1 MKFAPLGI
9 LGLAAIGF
17 TAQAQPQPLV
27 IPTPEEAHAAV
38 LTLLGDD
45 LPGMKTSQL
54 AIGTCLPAPK
64 PSHKGRV
71 SCTTMLLM
79 PAGTSEAPMDFYQD
93 GGKWVASPPTNMELP
108 FPDPKLTDK
117 HWVDGKGKP

>member
-17 TAQAQPQPLV
+17 TAQAQPLV
-27 IPTPEEAHAAV
+27 IPTPEDAHAAV

-45 LPGMKTSQL
+45 LPGTKTSQL

-108 FPDPKLTDK
+108 FPDPKLADK
-117 HWVDGKGKP
+117 HWVDGKSKP

>member
-17 TAQAQPQPLV
+17 TAQAQPLV
-27 IPTPEEAHAAV
+27 IPTPEDAHAAV

-108 FPDPKLTDK
+108 FPDPKLADK
-117 HWVDGKGKP
+117 HWVDGKSKP

>member
-1 MKFAPLGI
+1 MKFAPLGM
-9 LGLAAIGF
+9 LAWAAIGI
-17 TAQAQPQPLV
+17 TAQAQPLV

-108 FPDPKLTDK
+108 FPDPKLADK
-117 HWVDGKGKP
+117 HWVEGKSKP

>member
-1 MKFAPLGI
+1 MKLAPLGI
-9 LGLAAIGF
+9 LGMAVIGF
-17 TAQAQPQPLV
+17 GAHAEPLT
-27 IPTPEEAHAAV
+27 IPTPDEAHAAV

-45 LPGMKTSQL
+45 LPGMKGSQL

-93 GGKWVASPPTNMELP
+93 GGKWVASPPTNLELP
-108 FPDPKLTDK
+108 FPDPKLAGK
-117 HWVDGKGKP
+117 RWVEGKGKP

>member
-17 TAQAQPQPLV
+17 TAQAQPLV
-27 IPTPEEAHAAV
+27 IPTPADAHAAV

-108 FPDPKLTDK
+108 FPDPKLADK
-117 HWVDGKGKP
+117 HWVDGKSKP

>member
-17 TAQAQPQPLV
+17 TAQAQPLV
-27 IPTPEEAHAAV
+27 IPTPEDAHAAV

-108 FPDPKLTDK
+108 FPDPKLADK
-117 HWVDGKGKP
+117 HWVDGKRKP